1 MTIVGV
7 GLLTAAGPWAA
18 LIALAV
24 WITWTVLTGR
34 LVTRRDLER
43 AIAAERRAAEAEQR
57 RADDWRQAAAAAD
70 ARADLHGQQLAEIL
84 TVLRRPAKD
93 AA

>member
-1 MTIVGV
+1 MWLTILAG
-7 GLLTAAGPWAA
+7 AGPWSAF
-18 LIALAV
+18 LAV
-24 WITWTVLTGR
+24 VLLGAWVVITGR
-34 LVTRRDLER
+34 LITRRQHDE

-84 TVLRRPAKD
+84 SVLRRPRED
-93 AA
+93 AT

>member
-1 MTIVGV
+1 MWLSI
-7 GLLTAAGPWAA
+7 LTGAGPWAA
-18 LIALAV
+18 FLGLALIG
-24 WITWTVLTGR
+24 TWVVITGR
-34 LVTRRDLER
+34 LITRRAHEE
-43 AIAAERRAAEAEQR
+43 AITAADRVAEAERR

-84 TVLRRPAKD
+84 SVLRPRKD

>member
-1 MTIVGV
+1 MWLTILAG
-7 GLLTAAGPWAA
+7 AGPWAA
-18 LIALAV
+18 FLGLALIG
-24 WITWTVLTGR
+24 TWVVITGR
-34 LVTRRDLER
+34 LITRRQHDE

-84 TVLRRPAKD
+84 SVLRKPRSGDVA
-93 AA
+93 